1 MANPKTSSSP
11 RVARPG
17 PRSES
22 ARPAA
27 ALPRSG
33 ASPAAAPAFARA
45 DENLDET
52 YAHVRRDLRRIFL
65 LGTLLLAGI
74 YGSQYL

>member
-11 RVARPG
+11 RVARPR

-33 ASPAAAPAFARA
+33 ASPAA
-45 DENLDET
+45 ENLDET